1 MIFYAENLIFENAE
15 ATRNID
21 MQKISGACDPKAV
34 FFFEIS
40 VGSREDIFKI
50 PKAQY
55 LLFL

>member
-1 MIFYAENLIFENAE
+1 MIFDAENLIFENAE
-15 ATRNID
+15 ATGNIEIQN
-21 MQKISGACDPKAV
+21 MRGACDPKAF

-55 LLFL
+55 LLYL